1 MVGRGVVDWASR
13 RGFVVSSL
21 RMPSKPVELRVGGH
35 TYRVV
40 SSASA
45 AELERLAA
53 VVDEKLHE
61 IVAPGRPLS
70 PQAMLLV
77 AIALAHDV
85 ELEKRRSEELRAR
98 SRLALSELIDQV
110 EATLSV
116 TETSL
121 AVASTD
127 SAT

>member
-1 MVGRGVVDWASR
+1 MA
-13 RGFVVSSL
+13 
-21 RMPSKPVELRVGGH
+21 PKPVELRVGGQ

-53 VVDEKLHE
+53 VVDDKLHE
-61 IVAPGRPLS
+61 VVAPGRPLS

-85 ELEKRRSEELRAR
+85 ESERRRCEELRAR
-98 SRLALSELIDQV
+98 SKLALSEVIDQV
-110 EATLSV
+110 EATLA
-116 TETSL
+116 L
-121 AVASTD
+121 AERTVAGSAD
-127 SAT
+127 SAS

>member
-1 MVGRGVVDWASR
+1 M
-13 RGFVVSSL
+13 
-21 RMPSKPVELRVGGH
+21 
-35 TYRVV
+35 V

-85 ELEKRRSEELRAR
+85 ELERRRCDELRTR

-116 TETSL
+116 TESSLVQATS
-121 AVASTD
+121 D